1 MEAPFVNIHTHRPTG
16 RHIEPS
22 AIGIHPW
29 DAADGDLAT
38 VEQHIDSAM
47 AVGEIGLDYLHG
59 HRERQEKLFIR
70 QLAMAE
76 THAKPVILHCVRAFE
91 PTMRLLKGFRLPA
104 VLFHGFI
111 GSPQQAAQAVAAG
124 YLLSFGMRSFASPRT
139 VRAMRQTPPERL
151 FLETDDDPAPIET
164 VYARAA
170 ELLEMPLAKLRQ
182 TIYGNYRSIF
192 PPEIDAAG
200 PDKK

>member
-1 MEAPFVNIHTHRPTG
+1 
-16 RHIEPS
+16 
-22 AIGIHPW
+22 
-29 DAADGDLAT
+29 
-38 VEQHIDSAM
+38 
-47 AVGEIGLDYLHG
+47 
-59 HRERQEKLFIR
+59 
-70 QLAMAE
+70 
-76 THAKPVILHCVRAFE
+76 
-91 PTMRLLKGFRLPA
+91 
-104 VLFHGFI
+104 
-111 GSPQQAAQAVAAG
+111 
-124 YLLSFGMRSFASPRT
+124 MRSFASPRT

-192 PPEIDAAG
+192 PPEIGAAG